1 MLVERLPG
9 LEAVMQL
16 AEEAVEQVALG
27 GVVPVAVLTAAAVV
41 GLAPGEALRAE
52 KTQRKPACMSRLFL
66 MKRWPTKHFL
76 PKAR

>member
-27 GVVPVAVLTAAAVV
+27 GVCQSP
-41 GLAPGEALRAE
+41 
-52 KTQRKPACMSRLFL
+52 CSR
-66 MKRWPTKHFL
+66 R
-76 PKAR
+76 RR